1 MASPLPGPRKGLKT
15 TMAWVRNPPALLQE
29 GKDRYGDIWAFR
41 MQAGITFVFIYDPVL
56 VEQVFTADPTVVHGG
71 DAYAQLATALL
82 GKHSLIVLDESE
94 HDRARALLRPSFHAD
109 HVERF
114 RDHVTQAC
122 EASLATW
129 PLHTPIATLAR
140 MQEITLHTIMTAI
153 FGVSGPVLER
163 LQAAVTELVAHGSNG
178 LRMAMI
184 QVWRL
189 RDRIPRTFAK
199 LIARL
204 DAEIYDVIATARRD
218 ANLAQRDDVLAMLL
232 CTTDHDGTAMSDVEV
247 RDELVTLLMQGH
259 QSTGTALAWALE
271 RLTRHPDVLGRLRD
285 ELEAGKDEY
294 LDAVV
299 RELLRVRPPLPMA
312 LRMAKQP
319 YEIGGFEVEPGMSLA
334 PCSFIIQRRAD
345 IYPEPLQFRPERFL
359 GKPESPYTWFPFG
372 GPPRNCIGRSFATME
387 VKMVLRTLV
396 LNARFEPSTEPDEGF
411 TRRGV
416 MFSPKEGGRVV
427 LRERRVVRE
436 RVPSAH

>member
-1 MASPLPGPRKGLKT
+1 
-15 TMAWVRNPPALLQE
+15 MAWVRNPPALLRE
-29 GKDRYGDIWAFR
+29 GKDRYGDIWMFR

-56 VEQVFTADPTVVHGG
+56 VEQVFTADPTVLHGG

-94 HDRARALLRPSFHAD
+94 HERARNLLRPSFHLD

-114 RDHVTQAC
+114 REHVTHAC
-122 EASLATW
+122 EESLATW
-129 PLHTPIATLAR
+129 PLHTPIPVLAR

-163 LQAAVTELVAHGSNG
+163 LKARVTEIVAYGSNER
-178 LRMAMI
+178 RMAMI
-184 QVWRL
+184 QLWRL
-189 RDRIPRTFAK
+189 RDRMPRSF
-199 LIARL
+199 ARL
-204 DAEIYDVIATARRD
+204 LDAVNAEVYDVIATARRD
-218 ANLAQRDDVLAMLL
+218 PNLAQRDDVLAMLL
-232 CTTDHDGTAMSDVEV
+232 CTTYDDGTAMSDVEI

-271 RLTRHPDVLGRLRD
+271 RLTRHPDVLERLRD
-285 ELEAGKDEY
+285 EAQAGQEEY

-299 RELLRVRPPLPMA
+299 KELLRIRPPLPMA

-319 YEIGGFEVEPGMSLA
+319 YEIGGYEVEPGMSLA
-334 PCSFIIQRRAD
+334 PCSFIIHRRPD
-345 IYPEPLQFRPERFL
+345 IYPDPLQFRPERFL

-387 VKMVLRTLV
+387 IKMVLRTLV
-396 LNARFEPSTEPDEGF
+396 LNARFEPSAEPDEGF
-411 TRRGV
+411 ARRGV
-416 MFSPKEGGRVV
+416 MFSPKQGGRVV
-427 LRERRVVRE
+427 LRERAPV
-436 RVPSAH
+436 AH